1 MNFGN
6 IAQTSKIDYEIDM
19 VFKILQSKKV
29 RLKRFIRYI
38 KVNLTFFL
46 SLQQRRMNNYMFRR
60 NK

>member
-38 KVNLTFFL
+38 KVNLTLFL